1 MQEKQAIGQGID
13 TVGAF
18 IEPFIETLQAQRQL
32 SVHTLTNYRRDI
44 DTFFAWYQDNGEN
57 MAIDRRCIQHFVGF
71 MNRQKKSPA
80 TIARRLSALRQ
91 YFDFLIAERRIGHN
105 PATDVKAPKK
115 AKVLPKALPV
125 DDINELLDNADKY
138 FDFSQPLQV
147 RDYAMI
153 ELLYASGIRVAEL
166 ASLNVGDIDLSTGQA
181 TVLGKGNKER
191 LIHIGSKAINALKIW
206 LSVRNDLLMKQQ
218 GNTDEAIGIR
228 TGEMPLF
235 INRYGKRLSIRGI
248 QYQLKDL
255 GKRFNLNL
263 NLHPHMMRH
272 SFGSHLLQSGA
283 DLRSVQEMLGHSDI
297 SSTQIYT
304 HLDFQHLASIYDK
317 AHPRAKRGVGRG
329 HGDKD

>member
-1 MQEKQAIGQGID
+1 MQKKLAIGQ
-13 TVGAF
+13 F

-44 DTFFAWYQDNGEN
+44 ATFFAWYQDSGED
-57 MAIDRRCIQHFVGF
+57 MPIDRRCIQHFVGF

-91 YFDFLIAERRIGHN
+91 YFDFLVVEKHIGHN
-105 PATDVKAPKK
+105 PASDVKAPKK

-125 DDINELLDNADKY
+125 DDINELLNNPDKY
-138 FDFSQPLQV
+138 FDFSQPLQI

-166 ASLNVGDIDLSTGQA
+166 ASLNISDIDLSSGQA
-181 TVLGKGNKER
+181 VVLGKGKKER
-191 LIHIGSKAINALKIW
+191 LIHIGAKAINALKLW
-206 LSVRNDLLMKQQ
+206 LNTRGEWLVSQQ
-218 GNTDEAIGIR
+218 QAGNIDIIT
-228 TGEMPLF
+228 TGQMPLF
-235 INRYGKRLSIRGI
+235 INRYGKRLSVRGI
-248 QYQLKDL
+248 QYQIKAL

-304 HLDFQHLASIYDK
+304 HLDFQHLASVYDK
-317 AHPRAKRGVGRG
+317 AHPRAKRGVG
-329 HGDKD
+329 DIKKKD